1 MPPASP
7 IRRSSVQAASLA
19 LIAGYVDGY
28 SLRLFGTYVSF
39 MSGNTTIA
47 GTSIGE
53 SHFSPALPAVLAIVS
68 FLGGGF
74 TGTWITHSQ
83 LRSSRSLLFGAS
95 ALLLATFI
103 GLNLHTSNTAIPA
116 LSFAMGLINPAMTRV
131 GSEPVSITFVT
142 GTLNKIGAHLAL
154 AARRLQ
160 PSDAEAP
167 SDTHLRRAAL
177 ESSVWIA
184 FFTGAILSGIPI
196 AVHLGSLSL
205 LPASIALLVFALQS
219 FIRSTHKITASP

>member
-7 IRRSSVQAASLA
+7 LRRSSVQAACLA

-28 SLRLFGTYVSF
+28 ALRLFGTYVSF

-53 SHFSPALPAVLAIVS
+53 SHFFSALTPVLAIVS

-74 TGTWITHSQ
+74 AGTWITHSQ
-83 LRSSRSLLFGAS
+83 LRSSRSLLFAAA
-95 ALLLATFI
+95 ALLLGTFI
-103 GLNLHTSNTAIPA
+103 GLDLHTSNTAIPA

-160 PSDAEAP
+160 PSNAEAP

-184 FFTGAILSGIPI
+184 FFTGAILSGTPT

-205 LPASIALLVFALQS
+205 LPASTALLIFAFQS
-219 FIRSTHKITASP
+219 FNPPIK